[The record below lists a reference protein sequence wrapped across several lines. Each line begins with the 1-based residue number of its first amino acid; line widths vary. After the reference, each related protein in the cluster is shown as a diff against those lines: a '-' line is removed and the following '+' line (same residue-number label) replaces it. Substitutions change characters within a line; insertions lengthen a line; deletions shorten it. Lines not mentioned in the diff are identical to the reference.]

1 MLFEFVVL
9 NDDIA
14 VDSENLSGN
23 DMSHGMTVD
32 DNSGRM
38 CLEGTTVAL
47 GRGDSP
53 RDSPRIDVFK

>member
-14 VDSENLSGN
+14 VDSENFSGN

-38 CLEGTTVAL
+38 CLEGATVAL
-47 GRGDSP
+47 GREDSEP
-53 RDSPRIDVFK
+53 FF